1 MSEFLHYSYM
11 HSTPTTTEVVDKIRD
26 CRTVLREHVNGAP
39 LCEGEA
45 LATVEDFAA
54 RYQSCM
60 DCHQAVSH
68 ARGLVGHTD
77 SDLQKAFLHID
88 GVIGACTATLG
99 ANNGRIPPV
108 VHLKK

>member
-1 MSEFLHYSYM
+1 MSEFLQYSYM
-11 HSTPTTTEVVDKIRD
+11 NSAPTTEEVVDKIRD
-26 CRTVLREHVNGAP
+26 CRTVLRGHINGAP
-39 LCEGEA
+39 LCQGEA
-45 LATVEDFAA
+45 LNTVEDFSA

-60 DCHQAVSH
+60 DCHQTVSH

-99 ANNGRIPPV
+99 ADAVRVPSAVYSN
-108 VHLKK
+108 K